1 MKKLFILALL
11 AMFST
16 VTFAQIT
23 WNAQACINMSSLSG
37 LDESKMKVGYQIGVG
52 MEYAITDMW
61 SVRPSLLFITKGA
74 KSDYTIDDEGYKS
87 TYNPMYLQLPIMAAA
102 SFDLSDNM
110 KFVAKA
116 GPYIG
121 FGIGGKIK
129 DEFTYDGATTE
140 VKYDIFDDLVED
152 GDVEYKAAKR
162 FDFGLGIGAGL
173 EFGKIMVNLDAM
185 FGLVKVAD
193 YYTFKDEKK
202 SLKNM
207 TVALSVGY
215 KF

>member
-23 WNAQACINMSSLSG
+23 WNAQAGINMSSLSG
-37 LDESKMKVGYQIGVG
+37 LDESKMKVGYQVGVG
-52 MEYAITDMW
+52 MEYAFTDMW
-61 SVRPSLLFITKGA
+61 SIRPSLLFITKGA
-74 KSDYTIDDEGYKS
+74 KAEFKEEGWKEEH
-87 TYNPMYLQLPIMAAA
+87 TANPMYLQLPIMAAA

-116 GPYIG
+116 GPYVA
-121 FGIGGKIK
+121 FGIGGKYKIEET
-129 DEFTYDGATTE
+129 DEPEAK
-140 VKYDIFDDLVED
+140 VDIFGDEKD
-152 GDVEYKAAKR
+152 GKYGAKR

-185 FGLVKVAD
+185 FGLTKVAD
-193 YYTFKDEKK
+193 YYTWENEEKK

-207 TVALSVGY
+207 SIALSVGY

>member
-1 MKKLFILALL
+1 MKKLFVLALL

-23 WNAQACINMSSLSG
+23 WNAQAGINMSSIS
-37 LDESKMKVGYQIGVG
+37 DMDDAKMKVGYQVGVG

-74 KSDYTIDDEGYKS
+74 KTDILGSDVKL
-87 TYNPMYLQLPIMAAA
+87 NPMYLQLPVMAAA
-102 SFDLSDNM
+102 NFDLTDTM

-116 GPYIG
+116 GPFIG
-121 FGIGGKIK
+121 VGIGGKAK
-129 DEFTYDGATTE
+129 LEEGNVE
-140 VKYDIFDDLVED
+140 VKQDFFGDDE
-152 GDVEYKAAKR
+152 GQAGGKR
-162 FDFGLGIGAGL
+162 FEFGLGIGAGL

-185 FGLVKVAD
+185 FGLTKVAD
-193 YYTFKDEKK
+193 FEEVTPR
-202 SLKNM
+202 NM

>member
-1 MKKLFILALL
+1 
-11 AMFST
+11 
-16 VTFAQIT
+16 
-23 WNAQACINMSSLSG
+23 
-37 LDESKMKVGYQIGVG
+37 

-74 KSDYTIDDEGYKS
+74 KAEASYEGEKKEVK
-87 TYNPMYLQLPIMAAA
+87 YNPMYLQLPIMAAA
-102 SFDLSDNM
+102 SFDLTDNM

-116 GPYIG
+116 GPY
-121 FGIGGKIK
+121 FGIGVGGKEK
-129 DEFTYDGATTE
+129 NEFTYGGITE
-140 VKYDIFDDLVED
+140 KEELDFFGDDED
-152 GDVEYKAAKR
+152 QAGGKR

-185 FGLVKVAD
+185 FGLTKIVD
-193 YYTFKDEKK
+193 YDDVTPR
-202 SLKNM
+202 NM